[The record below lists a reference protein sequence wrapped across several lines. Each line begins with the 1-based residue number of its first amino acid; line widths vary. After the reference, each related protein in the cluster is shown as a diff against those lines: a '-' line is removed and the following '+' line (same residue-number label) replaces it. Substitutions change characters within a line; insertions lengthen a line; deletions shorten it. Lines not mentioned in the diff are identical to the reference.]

1 MSNVPIVSNP
11 ARSVFRHF
19 HDCRPAFLQTAARI
33 PANAGRQ
40 SWECRAVW
48 QGYSFPISSAVSM
61 ASSRITTLVRCS
73 S

>member
-11 ARSVFRHF
+11 ARPVFRNF
-19 HDCRPAFLQTAARI
+19 HDCRPAFLQTSARI

-48 QGYSFPISSAVSM
+48 QGYSFPISSAVPM